1 MLGSSNITET
11 KKMENDVH
19 EIFRLAAKYFY
30 RKYKKNIGS
39 QAQIAK
45 KLGITPSYVS
55 AIMSG
60 SKTASLELQNQIAAV
75 LYGPYEEFLMIGRRI
90 KNNLDPELKEKFD
103 TDDGVEKLIARLTHY
118 VMDHQRI
125 ERELVETK
133 NFYEDIVQNLQSGV
147 LVMDK
152 DDRIYFANRFIN
164 VIMGV
169 TPEKLLGV
177 NVLIVHDQFPTM
189 EYGEFLK
196 TYVKTKKSMKPFFYE
211 NIRVVT
217 PVGQEAYLDG
227 WLIPHIK
234 NGAYNG
240 MTCTIRDAT
249 RSHDL
254 SKLLKLSL
262 DHIPYAISITKQF
275 EAKNYGGTYFTN
287 KKMRQLFDQENTEQ
301 AGMTI
306 EEFLAKCE
314 QSIVNKDE
322 WRLFLLD
329 CYTADQ
335 RDSLEIQHVNGR
347 QYRWI
352 CENLLDR
359 DGKSWGRITE
369 VREMNESRS
378 NKSREKTAA
387 SR

>member
-1 MLGSSNITET
+1 MN
-11 KKMENDVH
+11 KMENDVH

-60 SKTASLELQNQIAAV
+60 SKTASLELQNQIAGI

-103 TDDGVEKLIARLTHY
+103 ADEGVEKLIARLTHY
-118 VMDHQRI
+118 VMDHQRM
-125 ERELVETK
+125 EKELVETK
-133 NFYEDIVQNLQSGV
+133 NFYEEIVQNLQSGV

-152 DDRIYFANRFIN
+152 DDKIYFANQFIS
-164 VIMGV
+164 VITGLP
-169 TPEKLLGV
+169 PEKLIGV
-177 NVLIVHDQFPTM
+177 NILNLRDEFPAV

-196 TYVKTKKSMKPFFYE
+196 TYVKTKKSMKPIFYE

-217 PVGQEAYLDG
+217 PIGREAYLDG

-240 MTCTIRDAT
+240 MTCTIRDT
-249 RSHDL
+249 TKSNDL

-262 DHIPYAISITKQF
+262 DHIPYAISISKGVETGST
-275 EAKNYGGTYFTN
+275 AGTYFTN
-287 KKMRQLFDQENTEQ
+287 KKMRHLFDQDDMEYT
-301 AGMTI
+301 GMTI
-306 EEFLAKCE
+306 DESLARCEKC
-314 QSIVNKDE
+314 IVNKQE
-322 WRLFLLD
+322 WRHFLLD
-329 CYTADQ
+329 CHATGKK
-335 RDSLEIQHVNGR
+335 DSLVIQHVNGR
-347 QYRWI
+347 TYQWI
-352 CENLLDR
+352 CENLLDKEGR
-359 DGKSWGRITE
+359 PWGRIAE
-369 VREMNESRS
+369 VKEIGEDI
-378 NKSREKTAA
+378 EK
-387 SR
+387 